1 MQEGNRYCTA
11 MLCIDLH
18 YNMVLHCAA
27 LHLVAL
33 KHVLHFTEL
42 KTALHYV
49 VSYSGKRGPIHFKYI
64 PLPDGVPEG
73 KAKSEGLYFTMYPE
87 SSPYTD
93 YIIKEHH
100 YDTDSHLNFI

>member
-49 VSYSGKRGPIHFKYI
+49 VSYSDKSVRIHFKFS
-64 PLPDGVPEG
+64 PLPEGVPEG
-73 KAKSEGLYFTMYPE
+73 KAKGEGLYFTMYPE
-87 SSPYTD
+87 SSPNTD
-93 YIIKEHH
+93 GLSLKNIIMI
-100 YDTDSHLNFI
+100 LLPL